1 MIHNGLLSQTRSAR
15 SGGGGHGPLS
25 LVPMIDILMILVVYL
40 LVHTADAEMLPNP
53 RNVSMPM
60 SVSDLKPREATVI
73 TVSHDTL
80 YVDAAAVAA
89 VADIRSSAEPVIEA
103 LRVALAGDGPEDAGP
118 REITVMA
125 EKSLPYPVLR
135 RIVATAAAADYR
147 KVSFAVVEREQAF
160 SGLPGV

>member
-80 YVDAAAVAA
+80 YVDGEAVAA

-135 RIVATAAAADYR
+135 RI
-147 KVSFAVVEREQAF
+147 EQAF

>member
-80 YVDAAAVAA
+80 YVDGEAVAA
-89 VADIRSSAEPVIEA
+89 VADIGSSAEPVIEA